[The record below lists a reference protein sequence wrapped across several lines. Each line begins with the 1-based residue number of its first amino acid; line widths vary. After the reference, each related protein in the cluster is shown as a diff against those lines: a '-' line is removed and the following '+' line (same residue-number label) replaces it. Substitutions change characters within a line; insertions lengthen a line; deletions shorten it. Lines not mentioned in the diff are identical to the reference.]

1 MSKKIM
7 FLLLSVFIILN
18 STACGTAKLEEKCEA
33 ANYQS
38 MQTGKFNAKYTFLD
52 ECTVKKFFKDDK
64 DDENSGINV
73 EDKEKNSYN
82 LIILN
87 SGGKQIKSKTGTIIK
102 IEEKIK
108 VLNAEV
114 VPETLKKNATP
125 TLYVNES
132 DIELIGENVLQGIFE
147 NNKNYSDLT
156 LDELSYIDLMKN
168 GDLKYDEKYS
178 DIAEGLKEQR
188 KQAIEEKVAQT
199 NAKIKE
205 SENTPQDVKYK
216 YKAKF
221 GELLEANKLGNKLTV
236 KFKIEPK
243 GSNKTTIHQ
252 NGYNV
257 EDLILNQGCDSL
269 DSIDYW
275 AIASMEDGSESKVI
289 SFTLDKN
296 LIDKVKNKQIVGNQI
311 VDKANDVWI
320 LPSLK

>member
-18 STACGTAKLEEKCEA
+18 STACGTAKLEEKREA

-114 VPETLKKNATP
+114 VPETLNKNATP

-205 SENTPQDVKYK
+205 SENTLQDVKYK
-216 YKAKF
+216 YKAKV
-221 GELLEANKLGNKLTV
+221 GELL
-236 KFKIEPK
+236 
-243 GSNKTTIHQ
+243 
-252 NGYNV
+252 
-257 EDLILNQGCDSL
+257 
-269 DSIDYW
+269 
-275 AIASMEDGSESKVI
+275 
-289 SFTLDKN
+289 
-296 LIDKVKNKQIVGNQI
+296 
-311 VDKANDVWI
+311 
-320 LPSLK
+320 